1 MTRDDVKAKIE
12 WGMSL
17 EDMVAAG
24 VAEEFKG
31 YNWSLINEEK
41 WLTTL
46 YNACK

>member
-17 EDMVAAG
+17 EDIVAAG
-24 VAEEFKG
+24 VAEEFKV
-31 YNWSLINEEK
+31 YNWGLINEEK

-46 YNACK
+46 YNAYK